1 MSKHALITKI
11 RIVIADDHPV
21 ALSGVKTLI
30 EQCANMIVTGIA
42 ASPRGVFQQLDK
54 QQCDILVTDF
64 SMPVQN
70 EVDGIEMIRQIRLQ
84 FPMIAVVVLTA
95 MKKAPLYTALLEL
108 GVRAIVNKDSD
119 NGEIAQ
125 AINQAFNGLIF
136 LGRSSAE
143 LMKMRQLITADDMHN
158 KQHLSVRE
166 TEVLHFLSRGVSADG
181 IARILH
187 RSIKTISHH
196 KRSAMEKLNV
206 ETDLQLMRYFA
217 EKELDDVAPANIVQ
231 NSVMK

>member
-1 MSKHALITKI
+1 MLRQAILNRI

-30 EQCANMIVTGIA
+30 EQCANMVVTGVA
-42 ASPRGVFQQLDK
+42 ASPRGVFHQLDK
-54 QQCDILVTDF
+54 GECDVLLTDF
-64 SMPVQN
+64 SMPVAN

-84 FPMIAVVVLTA
+84 FPTIAVVVLTA
-95 MKKAPLYTALLEL
+95 MRKTPLYTTLLDL

-119 NGEIAQ
+119 SREIAK

-136 LGRSSAE
+136 LGKSSAE
-143 LMKMRQLITADDMHN
+143 LMKMSQFVTVDDMHN
-158 KQHLSVRE
+158 KHHLSARE
-166 TEVLHFLSRGVSADG
+166 TEVLHFFSRGVSADG

-196 KRSAMEKLNV
+196 KRSAMEKLNL

-217 EKELDDVAPANIVQ
+217 EKELNDVIDTNVVQ
-231 NSVMK
+231 NTPPE